1 MVVLEQSRRDD
12 LESLGYVFM
21 YFLKGSLPW
30 QGLKGRTKQEKY
42 NKICEKKTSTGVKA
56 LCDGFPSEFA
66 AYLNYCRSLGFEDK
80 PDYQYLRKLFR
91 DLFVRMGYTMDY
103 MFDWVML
110 DMKKTQQ
117 QQQPVAA
124 AAAVAPQPAAQPQ
137 PVPTPQ
143 PAATPANNQPAAN
156 GNKK

>member
-1 MVVLEQSRRDD
+1 
-12 LESLGYVFM
+12 M

-110 DMKKTQQ
+110 DMKK
-117 QQQPVAA
+117 QQQPASA
-124 AAAVAPQPAAQPQ
+124 SAVSNSAQAPIAQVSAVPQPVAQS
-137 PVPTPQ
+137 VPTPQ
-143 PAATPANNQPAAN
+143 PAATPASNQQPASAN
-156 GNKK
+156 GSKK